1 MKTSAKGLLAV
12 TDLMRNPEKIL
23 IIFPLSSY
31 NSFSLLPAIE
41 DLRRHFENVPIIT
54 IMKKEDMP
62 FFQRRKIFDE
72 HISYEGKIGFLSP
85 TYFRLARELRY
96 IKPSISIDFNNK
108 TAILSRLAKATLRVG
123 TIDSRAINCRIRLPG
138 LLNETE
144 RAQEIVKTIT
154 HNV

>member
-1 MKTSAKGLLAV
+1 MKTSTKGLLSI
-12 TDLMRNPEKIL
+12 TDLIRSPKKIL
-23 IIFPLSSY
+23 VILPLSSY
-31 NSFSLLPAIE
+31 NSFSLLPSIE
-41 DLRRHFENVPIIT
+41 DIRNRFGDIEIIGV
-54 IMKKEDMP
+54 MRKEDVP
-62 FFQRRKIFDE
+62 FFQRRKIFDR
-72 HISYEGKIGFLSP
+72 HISYEGKIGLLSP